1 MPSAA
6 RIAPPPDPQP
16 IVGASGDYDKLLDLI
31 GGSNL
36 VLIGEASHGTHEFYR
51 ERARI
56 TRRLVEDGGFRAVA
70 VEADRPDAYRVNR
83 YRPRSGARRAARDL
97 SDRFMSGLKI
107 DSPGRSTRI
116 ASMVSKWSSVVSDSR
131 GPWQ

>member
-1 MPSAA
+1 MTKGGVSPLNNVFFSSQA
-6 RIAPPPDPQP
+6 
-16 IVGASGDYDKLLDLI
+16 I
-31 GGSNL
+31 GMATTTTSC
-36 VLIGEASHGTHEFYR
+36 
-51 ERARI
+51 
-56 TRRLVEDGGFRAVA
+56 FRAVA

-97 SDRFMSGLKI
+97 SDLFMSGLKI